1 MRNWVSDQGFTL
13 FELLVVISV
22 TTILLTAAAPSFT
35 STLEHY
41 KLRRL
46 ANQLTTNLHLAR
58 TEAIRINQT
67 IYVHNVNMG
76 SPTSTGWCVVMTA
89 TPTTPGGCSASD
101 LTQALTVIDGSE
113 FPSLSISNNKSNGYF
128 DASRSIINQGM
139 TYTITTNSMTSSQAL
154 IVKVSNKSRIRRCGL
169 GGIVGFESC

>member
-1 MRNWVSDQGFTL
+1 MRSWASDQGFSL
-13 FELLVVISV
+13 LELLVTISV
-22 TTILLTAAAPSFT
+22 ITVLLTAAAPSFT

-46 ANQLTTNLHLAR
+46 ASQLATNLQLAR
-58 TEAIRINQT
+58 TEAIRTNQSMY
-67 IYVHNVNMG
+67 IHNVDMI
-76 SPTSTGWCVVMTA
+76 SPTHSGWCVVMTT
-89 TPTTPGGCSASD
+89 TPTTPGGCFASD
-101 LTQALTVIDGSE
+101 LTQALTVVDGSE